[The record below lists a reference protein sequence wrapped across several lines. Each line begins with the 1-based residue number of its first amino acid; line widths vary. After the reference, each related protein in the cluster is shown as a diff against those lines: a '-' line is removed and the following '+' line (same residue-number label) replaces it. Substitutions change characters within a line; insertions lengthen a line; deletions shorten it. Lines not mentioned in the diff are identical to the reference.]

1 MVRVVGGSEG
11 CSRLFNVVLR
21 GYYIVEIE
29 CLLAE
34 QLDGMQNVNQRGP
47 SVLEVVGLG
56 AVPRKSIRTPVAR

>member
-1 MVRVVGGSEG
+1 LSEAEG

-21 GYYIVEIE
+21 GYYIVEIK

-47 SVLEVVGLG
+47 SVVEVVGL
-56 AVPRKSIRTPVAR
+56 ARCHGRVSGRQ